1 MGSTMKESIAEYNN
15 NPGNLRPPKG
25 VTYQGQ
31 LGVDD
36 RGFAIF
42 ETPEAGR
49 AALKQDVGIKLN
61 RKISAQEF
69 VDKYAPAGDNSA
81 EARENYVLQI
91 MAALDLP
98 ASDTKIEVTDENI
111 QKMMSVIGQVES
123 GKPSA
128 EEVSDTSMTEQL
140 AGQGLEMAGQGVT
153 ALGKLVAENP
163 NTALGIGVG
172 ALANKLLGNPVGA
185 AGRLAAQSVGSIGQ
199 GLAQTLGPK
208 IPKAVGADVAARMF
222 QANPAGSAINR
233 GLQSTLAR
241 GAAAVGQT
249 AAGAVTGAAA
259 LPVLGLTAGL
269 GVPAYMMYKNY
280 ARMTPLEREQR
291 LMEAQQAGL
300 PGP

>member
-61 RKISAQEF
+61 RKMSAQEF
-69 VDKYAPAGDNSA
+69 VDRYAPAGDNSA
-81 EARENYVLQI
+81 EARDNYVLQI

-98 ASDTKIEVTDENI
+98 ASDTKIEATDENI
-111 QKMMSVIGQVES
+111 QKVMSVIGRVES
-123 GKPSA
+123 GKSQPGEESA
-128 EEVSDTSMTEQL
+128 AVEEPGVFEQL
-140 AGQGLEMAGQGVT
+140 GQGVLNYAKENADT
-153 ALGKLVAENP
+153 AAG
-163 NTALGIGVG
+163 LGIAGAGAYLASKIPGV
-172 ALANKLLGNPVGA
+172 APAVRLG
-185 AGRLAAQSVGSIGQ
+185 AQSLGSIGT

-233 GLQSTLAR
+233 GLQSGLAR
-241 GAAAVGQT
+241 GAAAVGQGL
-249 AAGAVTGAAA
+249 AGAATGAAA

-280 ARMTPLEREQR
+280 AKMTPLERQQR
-291 LMEAQQAGL
+291 LEEAQQAGL

>member
-25 VTYQGQ
+25 VTYKGQ

-42 ETPEAGR
+42 ESLDAGQ

-61 RKISAQEF
+61 RKMSAQEF
-69 VDKYAPAGDNSA
+69 VDRYAPAGDNSP
-81 EARENYVLQI
+81 EARDNYVLQI

-98 ASDTKIEVTDENI
+98 ASDTKIEATDENI
-111 QKMMSVIGQVES
+111 QKVMSVIGRVES
-123 GKPSA
+123 GKSQPGTESA
-128 EEVSDTSMTEQL
+128 AVEEPGVFEQL
-140 AGQGLEMAGQGVT
+140 GQGVLNYAKENADT
-153 ALGKLVAENP
+153 AAG
-163 NTALGIGVG
+163 LGIAGAGAYLASKIPGV
-172 ALANKLLGNPVGA
+172 APAVRLG
-185 AGRLAAQSVGSIGQ
+185 AQSLGSIGT

-233 GLQSTLAR
+233 GLQSGLAR
-241 GAAAVGQT
+241 GAAAVGQGV
-249 AAGAVTGAAA
+249 AGAAAGAAA

-280 ARMTPLEREQR
+280 AKMTPLERQQR
-291 LMEAQQAGL
+291 LEEAQQAGL